1 MKPRL
6 SELIDGELEADDA
19 RVVLDAVKRDADL
32 RSRWQ
37 EYQLVGDILR
47 GEKSLG
53 SDITARVMAA
63 LDDEPVVLAPR
74 AVRRQPWQRTL
85 LAVAATLAGVVA
97 VAWVALAPQGEQVA
111 AERMAQQQAA
121 LAPVQTA
128 SQEADMR
135 EYLVAHQTQSSSLQ
149 FRGGTE
155 NIRTVAAGGRAAVAR

>member
-6 SELIDGELEADDA
+6 SELIDGELATGEV
-19 RVVLDAVKRDADL
+19 RVVFDAVKSDADL
-32 RSRWQ
+32 RRRWQ
-37 EYQLVGDILR
+37 EYQLIGDILR

-74 AVRRQPWQRTL
+74 AARHQPWQRTL
-85 LAVAATLAGVVA
+85 LAVAATLAGVAA
-97 VAWVALAPQGEQVA
+97 VAWVAIAPQGEQGVP
-111 AERMAQQQAA
+111 ERTAQQQAA
-121 LAPVQTA
+121 PTAVLSA

-135 EYLVAHQTQSSSLQ
+135 EYLVAHQTQSSALQ

-155 NIRTVAAGGRAAVAR
+155 NIRTVAAGGRASAR

>member
-6 SELIDGELEADDA
+6 SELIDGELATGEV
-19 RVVLDAVKRDADL
+19 RVVFDAVKSDADL
-32 RSRWQ
+32 RRRWQ
-37 EYQLVGDILR
+37 EYQLIGDILR

-74 AVRRQPWQRTL
+74 AARRQPWQRTL
-85 LAVAATLAGVVA
+85 LAVAATLAGVAA
-97 VAWVALAPQGEQVA
+97 VAWVALAPQGEQGA
-111 AERMAQQQAA
+111 PERTAQAA
-121 LAPVQTA
+121 PAAVLSA

-135 EYLVAHQTQSSSLQ
+135 EYLVAHQTQSSALQ

-155 NIRTVAAGGRAAVAR
+155 NIRTVAAGGRAAAR

>member
-6 SELIDGELEADDA
+6 SELIDGELGTDDA

-32 RSRWQ
+32 RRRWQ
-37 EYQLVGDILR
+37 EYQLIGDILR

-74 AVRRQPWQRTL
+74 AARRQPWQRTL
-85 LAVAATLAGVVA
+85 LAAAATLAGVAA
-97 VAWVALAPQGEQVA
+97 VAWVALVPQGERA
-111 AERMAQQQAA
+111 AEQMAQQQAA
-121 LAPVQTA
+121 PAPVQTA

-135 EYLVAHQTQSSSLQ
+135 EYLMAHQTQSSALQ

-155 NIRTVAAGGRAAVAR
+155 NIRTVAAGGRAAAR